1 VELRRASQSD
11 ADGIADVFIAALAG
25 MSYLPRLH
33 SDEETRGWIRSAVL
47 AEDEVWVA
55 EEKGRVVG
63 FAALAEGWLEHLYV
77 APDRQGRGIGTALFN
92 LVTVCLPAGFRL
104 WIFQRNEGARRFY
117 ERRGCS
123 VVELTDGSGNE
134 YREPDALLE
143 WRPSV

>member
-1 VELRRASQSD
+1 VELRGASQSD